1 MIVFL
6 ILLFT
11 DLEKDVESILF
22 WIDIDRM
29 CS

>member
-11 DLEKDVESILF
+11 DLENDVESILF
-22 WIDIDRM
+22 WIDSDRL

>member
-11 DLEKDVESILF
+11 DLEKDVKSILF

>member
-11 DLEKDVESILF
+11 DLEKDAESILF
-22 WIDIDRM
+22 WIDIDQM